1 MNRRMLRALILC
13 TPVLAAVALPGAV
26 TAVAGATVRAIPSD
40 CGVSA
45 MPGNEA
51 GDAIAIHPANPS
63 NIAVSAL
70 LDVVSAAR
78 GLRARSCQL

>member
-1 MNRRMLRALILC
+1 MNRRMLRTLVLF
-13 TPVLAAVALPGAV
+13 TPVLAAVALRGAV
-26 TAVAGATVRAIPSD
+26 TAVVGATVRVIPPN

-45 MPGNEA
+45 MPGNKAE
-51 GDAIAIHPANPS
+51 DAIASHPTNPS

-78 GLRARSCQL
+78 GLRARSCQV

>member
-1 MNRRMLRALILC
+1 MNRRMLRALILF
-13 TPVLAAVALPGAV
+13 TPVLAAVALFGAV
-26 TAVAGATVRAIPSD
+26 TALVGATVRAIPSN
-40 CGVSA
+40 CGVSGS
-45 MPGNEA
+45 PGNEA
-51 GDAIAIHPANPS
+51 EDAIAIHPTNPS